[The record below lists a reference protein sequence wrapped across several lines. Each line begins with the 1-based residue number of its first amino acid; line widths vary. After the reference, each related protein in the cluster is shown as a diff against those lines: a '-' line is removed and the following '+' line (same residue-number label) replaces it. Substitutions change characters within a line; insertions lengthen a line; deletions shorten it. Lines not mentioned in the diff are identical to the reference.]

1 MMREDD
7 VKKIV
12 GDLYEPFLQKPLKE
26 LAAVKDVK
34 VKPEKQHVSV
44 KVALAKTGSAEQ
56 MQLQQEIVTRLKE
69 AGAETV
75 GLRFEELPEEIVMK
89 YAQSAPEGDRTL
101 LNKENQPV
109 FLAVASGK
117 GGVGKSTVSVNLA
130 VSLARIGK
138 KSG

>member
-26 LAAVKDVK
+26 LDAVKDIRI
-34 VKPEKQHVSV
+34 KPEKRHVSV

-89 YAQSAPEGDRTL
+89 YQQTSSGQERTL
-101 LNKENQPV
+101 LNSEKQPV

-130 VSLARIGK
+130 VSLARLGK